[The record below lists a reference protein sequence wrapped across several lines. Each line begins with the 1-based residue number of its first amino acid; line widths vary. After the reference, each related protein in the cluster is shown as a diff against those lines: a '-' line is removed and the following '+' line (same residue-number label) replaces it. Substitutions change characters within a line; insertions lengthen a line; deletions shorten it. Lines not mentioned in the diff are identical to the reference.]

1 MICTQVLP
9 PRLNSLPPEESENL
23 REVFFDLQKFAEGGD
38 KTEEPT
44 DKKRRDAR
52 NKGQVARS
60 QELNAAFVLL
70 AGFFAIRLLWEDIYT
85 SIADYSAYIFANLA
99 TTTVSAESAMVIFL
113 GIVEILVKIA
123 EALETTTDYL
133 LNGEKFEPEAA
144 PKNTGINLP
153 ININNSVGENKV
165 SNDDLDLEFLGG
177 VVERAERA
185 ARSND
190 SRMKFYRRSGK
201 S

>member
-1 MICTQVLP
+1 MHRWERDIDSGPSV
-9 PRLNSLPPEESENL
+9 EN
-23 REVFFDLQKFAEGGD
+23 
-38 KTEEPT
+38 
-44 DKKRRDAR
+44 
-52 NKGQVARS
+52 
-60 QELNAAFVLL
+60 
-70 AGFFAIRLLWEDIYT
+70 
-85 SIADYSAYIFANLA
+85 
-99 TTTVSAESAMVIFL
+99 
-113 GIVEILVKIA
+113 LVKIA